1 MLITGIIITLVAIGL
16 FIIFTSIA
24 EDSSDIGSGASAT
37 IVLILGIVLI
47 AGGIS
52 ENNPQ
57 KKSLKDYSYKVE
69 IKSEIINGL
78 ETSRDTVYIFT
89 PKKK

>member
-57 KKSLKDYSYKVE
+57 KKSIKDYSYKVE